1 MAAVAGVVGGPSAS
15 GAPAAHSITV
25 STTLDRKTVLPHRI
39 LWQAFAKTPSSS
51 IEEVDFLIDGKLR
64 WVEHH
69 TPYIYSGLDGRGYL
83 VTSWLAPG
91 VHRFTVFVKT
101 TTGRSGS
108 KTIRAKVLPTPDPP
122 SGLAGTWQRTVDAS
136 AAPAAGSAGNPT
148 STPTPSGSYSLTF
161 EKRWARDQFP
171 GSFVLPKSNDTGEGL
186 YFLDD
191 YTADAHMIH
200 VVGEV
205 VFHPFSDSLPE
216 GGSWCYFDGPRAT
229 YTWVVQA
236 TRSP

>member
-1 MAAVAGVVGGPSAS
+1 MRTAVALLAVLMAAVAGVVGCPSAS
-15 GAPAAHSITV
+15 GAAATRSIAV

-64 WVEHH
+64 WIEHH

-108 KTIRAKVLPTPDPP
+108 KTIRAKVLPTPGPTERP
-122 SGLAGTWQRTVDAS
+122 RGNLAADRRRFGGTDSRFRRQPDIYPDS
-136 AAPAAGSAGNPT
+136 
-148 STPTPSGSYSLTF
+148 
-161 EKRWARDQFP
+161 KRRVHADVREALGADRFP
-171 GSFVLPKSNDTGEGL
+171 GRSS
-186 YFLDD
+186 
-191 YTADAHMIH
+191 
-200 VVGEV
+200 
-205 VFHPFSDSLPE
+205 
-216 GGSWCYFDGPRAT
+216 CRRAT
-229 YTWVVQA
+229 TPA
-236 TRSP
+236 RASTSSTTTPPTRT